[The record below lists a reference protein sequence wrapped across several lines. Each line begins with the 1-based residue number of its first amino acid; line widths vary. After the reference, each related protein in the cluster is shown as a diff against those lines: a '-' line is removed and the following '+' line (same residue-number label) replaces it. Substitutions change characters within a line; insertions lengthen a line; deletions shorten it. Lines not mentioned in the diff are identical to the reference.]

1 MKMKIIGI
9 LICMMLMTTFI
20 TVAKPSEKVE
30 SKSSTEQM
38 STAYGADI
46 PVWKIGDKWTYKIDD
61 ISIVYPPEGNLINLH
76 LSIAE
81 IPLTV
86 ISTTGDT
93 YTLEYKTMLNGQFT
107 INVNTSNGPV
117 NLSLTFSKL
126 GVSGNVLIDKSTLGI
141 KDISASFKREKF
153 SIQIKQSFIPL
164 PRFFQKFST
173 RITMNLK
180 TTFDTPLSLL
190 TFPLNTGTSWN
201 LTSTNI
207 TLNGNIQSFYLNLL
221 NFINKIAKLFGKE
234 FLSPEISALL
244 PIIDI
249 KEALTTLGSGN
260 VFPISGTPDAFSCL
274 NTENINVPAGIYVAY
289 NVTLFGG
296 FAQCYYA
303 PTAGNIVKLVG
314 NSKVFNMELLSTNY
328 S

>member
-1 MKMKIIGI
+1 
-9 LICMMLMTTFI
+9 MTTFFA
-20 TVAKPSEKVE
+20 VAKPPQQIE
-30 SKSSTEQM
+30 SKTSTETM
-38 STAYGADI
+38 PTLYNVDA
-46 PVWKIGDKWTYKIDD
+46 PVWKIGDKWIYKIDD
-61 ISIVYPPEGNLINLH
+61 ISIVYPPEGNSINLH

-86 ISTTGDT
+86 ISTTGDI
-93 YTLEYKTMLNGQFT
+93 YTLEYKTALSGQFT
-107 INVNTSNGPV
+107 VNVDTGNGPV

-126 GVSGNVLIDKSTLGI
+126 DVSGNVLIDKSTLGI
-141 KDISASFKREKF
+141 KDISAGFKREKF
-153 SIQIKQSFIPL
+153 SIQIKQPYIPL
-164 PRFFQKFST
+164 PRFLQKFSAK
-173 RITMNLK
+173 ITMNLR
-180 TTFDTPLSLL
+180 TTFDTPLSML

-207 TLNGNIQSFYLNLL
+207 TLNGNIQSIYLNLL

-234 FLSPEISALL
+234 FLPPEISALL

-249 KEALTTLGSGN
+249 EKTLTTLGYGN

-274 NTENINVPAGIYVAY
+274 NTENISVPAGTYVAY
-289 NVTLFGG
+289 NVTLLGG

-303 PTAGNIVKLVG
+303 PAAGNIVKLVG
-314 NSKVFNMELLSTNY
+314 NSKVFNLELLSTNY